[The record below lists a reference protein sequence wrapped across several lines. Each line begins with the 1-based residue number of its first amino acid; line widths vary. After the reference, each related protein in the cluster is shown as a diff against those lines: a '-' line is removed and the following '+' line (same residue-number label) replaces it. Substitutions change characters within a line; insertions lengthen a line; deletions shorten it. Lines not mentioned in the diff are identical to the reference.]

1 MAELTLWEP
10 VREVMNLQRV
20 MDRML
25 EETLGPWYQ
34 PVADSGRWGRRYVPV
49 DIYTTDE
56 NVVILAALPGL
67 RPEDVDITF
76 EGNTVTLRGEFAQ
89 PTEENINWHLQER
102 YYGPFERTITLN
114 IPVDM
119 DHAEAFFENG
129 LLKLIIPKAE
139 EIRPKKIKV
148 HVKK

>member
-1 MAELTLWEP
+1 MTELRVWEP
-10 VREVMNLQRV
+10 VREVMNLQRT
-20 MDRML
+20 MDRL
-25 EETLGPWYQ
+25 FEEVFGPWYR
-34 PVADSGRWGRRYVPV
+34 PVADSGRIMSRYVPV

-76 EGNTVTLRGEFAQ
+76 EGNTVTIKGEFAQ

-114 IPVDM
+114 IPVDW
-119 DHAEAFFENG
+119 DHAEAIFEHG
-129 LLKLIIPKAE
+129 LLKLVLPKAE
-139 EIRPKKIKV
+139 EIRPRKIKV
-148 HVKK
+148 KTK

>member
-1 MAELTLWEP
+1 MTDLTVWEP
-10 VREVMNLQRV
+10 VREMMNLRRS
-20 MDRML
+20 MDRL
-25 EETLGPWYQ
+25 FEEAFGPWFR
-34 PVADSGRWGRRYVPV
+34 PVADSGRVASRYVPV

-76 EGNTVTLRGEFAQ
+76 EGNTITIKGEFAQ

-114 IPVDM
+114 IPVNM
-119 DHAEAFFENG
+119 DHAEATFEHG
-129 LLKLIIPKAE
+129 LLKLVIPKAE
-139 EIRPKKIKV
+139 EIRPRKIKV
-148 HVKK
+148 LAK

>member
-10 VREVMNLQRV
+10 IREMMGLQRL
-20 MDRML
+20 MDRMI
-25 EETLGPWYQ
+25 EETLGPWYR
-34 PVADSGRWGRRYVPV
+34 PAADSGRWNAPYVPV

-76 EGNTVTLRGEFAQ
+76 EGNTITIRGEFPQ
-89 PTEENINWHLQER
+89 PTEENINWHVQER
-102 YYGPFERTITLN
+102 YYGPFERIITLN

-119 DHAEAFFENG
+119 DHAEAYFENG
-129 LLKLIIPKAE
+129 LLKLVIPKAE

-148 HVKK
+148 LAK